1 MYKFRGVQKNT
12 LAGCE
17 MLNRKFV
24 NWLKENLEL
33 EEWIPAFAGM
43 TKPHVNRGAQYF
55 LRLLRPTKEASQ

>member
-1 MYKFRGVQKNT
+1 MYKFRDVQKNT

-33 EEWIPAFAGM
+33 EEWIPAPSTLPRTSFAGM
-43 TKPHVNRGAQYF
+43 TDD
-55 LRLLRPTKEASQ
+55 E